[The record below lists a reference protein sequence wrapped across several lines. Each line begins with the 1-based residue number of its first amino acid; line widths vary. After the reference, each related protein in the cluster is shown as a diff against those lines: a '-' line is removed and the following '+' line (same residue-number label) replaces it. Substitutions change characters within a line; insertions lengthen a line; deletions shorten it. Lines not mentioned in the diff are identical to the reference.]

1 MAGVLYIADHFS
13 TTSVNM
19 QITPCWY
26 AQGPN
31 MKISLPGSTLAKVKK
46 WYELLHE

>member
-1 MAGVLYIADHFS
+1 MTGVLCTADHFS
-13 TTSVNM
+13 RTSVNI

-31 MKISLPGSTLAKVKK
+31 TKISLPGSTLAKVKK
-46 WYELLHE
+46 WCELFT